1 MRFFPFLYFFS
12 YLTGGC
18 KNSSFFSIIYSLTT
32 FAQNNLSNPDHGHFQ
47 KEGKQTKNEI
57 ISNKRESPKQ
67 NDIFHLPFMIP
78 FEEKKKFF
86 FVQNNFIFFFSVRA
100 VRSLNLPTHQYYN
113 IIHLFCFFV
122 SNSYLVRVI
131 FPTGQQRVCHVD
143 SVQTWFCNHSYPAT
157 ALITSENFLSKS
169 FWHAEN
175 KKKETREIIEVYI
188 IIVLTFHLYTIRLLT
203 FVKIENI
210 SSSYISSRFEF
221 LFKNIFLLF
230 YVWTCW
236 IPIIFYRS
244 LSLLLYTI
252 APPPAT
258 ALLFLSLLYHSAPFL
273 YPSVCV
279 CVRAVAMTAP
289 VFFPSILYTIVV
301 AVEL

>member
-1 MRFFPFLYFFS
+1 M
-12 YLTGGC
+12 
-18 KNSSFFSIIYSLTT
+18 
-32 FAQNNLSNPDHGHFQ
+32 
-47 KEGKQTKNEI
+47 
-57 ISNKRESPKQ
+57 
-67 NDIFHLPFMIP
+67 
-78 FEEKKKFF
+78 
-86 FVQNNFIFFFSVRA
+86 
-100 VRSLNLPTHQYYN
+100 
-113 IIHLFCFFV
+113 

-252 APPPAT
+252 APP
-258 ALLFLSLLYHSAPFL
+258 LLLPSCFSLSYIILPHFYIHQC
-273 YPSVCV
+273 VCV
-279 CVRAVAMTAP
+279 CVPLPWQRQ
-289 VFFPSILYTIVV
+289 FFSFNSLYYRCCCWIII
-301 AVEL
+301 

>member
-1 MRFFPFLYFFS
+1 M
-12 YLTGGC
+12 
-18 KNSSFFSIIYSLTT
+18 
-32 FAQNNLSNPDHGHFQ
+32 
-47 KEGKQTKNEI
+47 
-57 ISNKRESPKQ
+57 
-67 NDIFHLPFMIP
+67 
-78 FEEKKKFF
+78 
-86 FVQNNFIFFFSVRA
+86 
-100 VRSLNLPTHQYYN
+100 
-113 IIHLFCFFV
+113 